1 MKHPSFTARG
11 IRGATLTAL
20 AAAAITLVHLP
31 AAAFSLGRLTVQS
44 ALGEA
49 LRAEI
54 DITNLTPEEAAS
66 LRSTVASPEAF
77 RSAGVDFNP
86 VLLGAQATLARRPD
100 GRPYIRVTGDRAVTE
115 PFVDL
120 ILDFS
125 WANGKL
131 QRAYTLLI
139 DPPTRPQAAPPPIAT
154 APVVAAPAP
163 APVPAPPPVPPA
175 PPPAPALPPP
185 PPVAAPA
192 TVPPPPPAAAPAV
205 VTPLPPA
212 ASVPPPTVSA
222 PPAPAPAPVPAR
234 PAPRPAPAPKAAVS
248 EPAPAASGPDNY
260 RVRRGDS
267 LSAIALANAQPGVS
281 LDQMLVSLYRGNPQA
296 FVDNNMNRLKA
307 GVVLNLSDAEAAG
320 KIDRAEARQVIQAH
334 SADFAAFKQRLAGA
348 APEVKTAEPAR
359 QVTGKVQ
366 TAVQDRKTEAAPAPD
381 KLELSRGAVKP
392 EAQISKETERKAA
405 ETRVAELSRNVEEL
419 KRLSSGVQSAAATA
433 QASAASAAGPAV
445 TAAPAV
451 PAEPAPASA
460 AGAAASEP
468 AAKAASA
475 VAAEASAVA
484 SAAVAPPAAS
494 EPASAASMPASAPLP
509 ASAPAGEQPTFMES
523 LASSPYVWPAAAAL
537 VALLAG
543 LGIVALRR
551 RAQDA
556 SNETSFLESKQSDSF
571 FGASGGQHV
580 DTREAGS
587 ATGASPSSLSYSL
600 SQLDAIGDVDPV
612 AEADVY
618 LAYGRDLQAEEIL
631 KEALRSDP
639 SRLAV
644 RLKLLEVYAKRA
656 DLKGFEAQ
664 ARQLQQLTG
673 GEGDEW
679 AKARDLGLSI
689 DPSNPLYALPAHIE
703 EVDIDTSFD
712 TPPGLLDEAP
722 IEKTQ
727 PLDLPA
733 ASSPPSRYDLDID
746 LDEPTGPSSLEPTR
760 PAEPEAMLPDLPDLG
775 DDGRRPP
782 PPPPAATLDDLP
794 DLGEIDDEPPRKDPP
809 PSGPVDF
816 DFGDLSLELDTPS
829 PDATPAPA
837 AAPAAAPVPPAAAP
851 AAAPAAPPAPPAAPA
866 EDPDRIDEN
875 DPLARKIELADEF
888 RQIGDL
894 EGARD
899 LLDEVLAKAT
909 GALKRRAEAM
919 LKDLG

>member
-1 MKHPSFTARG
+1 MKHPSLTARG
-11 IRGATLTAL
+11 FRGATLTAL

-54 DITNLTPEEAAS
+54 DVTNLTPEEAAS

-139 DPPTRPQAAPPPIAT
+139 DPPTRPQAAPAPITT
-154 APVVAAPAP
+154 APVAAAPAP
-163 APVPAPPPVPPA
+163 APVPAPPPVQS
-175 PPPAPALPPP
+175 PPPAPAPMLPPP
-185 PPVAAPA
+185 PPAAAPA
-192 TVPPPPPAAAPAV
+192 AVPPPPPAAAPAV

-212 ASVPPPTVSA
+212 PVPPAPVAA
-222 PPAPAPAPVPAR
+222 PPAPAPAPAR
-234 PAPRPAPAPKAAVS
+234 PAPRPAPAPKAAAS
-248 EPAPAASGPDNY
+248 EPAPAASGPENY

-307 GVVLNLSDAEAAG
+307 GVVLNLSDAESAG

-366 TAVQDRKTEAAPAPD
+366 TAVQDRKADAAPVPD

-419 KRLSSGVQSAAATA
+419 KRLSSGVQSAAAP
-433 QASAASAAGPAV
+433 QPASAASLPGPAV
-445 TAAPAV
+445 TAAPPV
-451 PAEPAPASA
+451 PAEPVPASSPV
-460 AGAAASEP
+460 AAASAP
-468 AAKAASA
+468 VQAAASA

-484 SAAVAPPAAS
+484 SAPVAPVAAAS
-494 EPASAASMPASAPLP
+494 AAASAASMPASGPLA
-509 ASAPAGEQPTFMES
+509 ASAPAGEQPSFMES

-587 ATGASPSSLSYSL
+587 PTGASPSSLSYSL

-746 LDEPTGPSSLEPTR
+746 LDEPTGPSGLEPTR
-760 PAEPEAMLPDLPDLG
+760 PAEPEAMLPELPDLG

-829 PDATPAPA
+829 PDATPSPSAP
-837 AAPAAAPVPPAAAP
+837 PAAAPVPP